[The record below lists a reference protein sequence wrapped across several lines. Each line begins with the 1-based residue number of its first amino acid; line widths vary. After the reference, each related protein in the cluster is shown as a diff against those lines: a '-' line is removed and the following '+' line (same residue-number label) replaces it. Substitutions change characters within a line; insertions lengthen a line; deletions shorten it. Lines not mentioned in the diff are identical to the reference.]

1 MFHNTLLCYDKR
13 AATGELG
20 RKKGGGVV
28 SKSAVADKAGW
39 STQQSAESTMV

>member
-13 AATGELG
+13 AAGELG

-28 SKSAVADKAGW
+28 SKSAVADKASW

>member
-13 AATGELG
+13 AAGELV

-28 SKSAVADKAGW
+28 SKSVVADKASW